1 MRRVLLALLIAPV
14 LLAAEPAPRADQPL
28 ADPAGEARAQ
38 KLFDEVRCVV
48 CQHESIADSP
58 AGIAADMRQLVRSE
72 IASGATDDQVRD
84 DLVRRWG
91 DYILFRP
98 PFNPATW
105 LLWLAPL
112 LIVVVGG
119 AAMLVTARRRRIEPE
134 PLSPVE
140 EARLAELLQ
149 SDDVRR
155 DPAATAPHDE
165 HATGTTIPPA

>member
-1 MRRVLLALLIAPV
+1 VRRALLALLVAPL
-14 LLAAEPAPRADQPL
+14 LLAAEPAPRAEQPL
-28 ADPAGEARAQ
+28 DDPAAEARARD
-38 KLFDEVRCVV
+38 LFDEVRCVV

-72 IASGATDDQVRD
+72 IASGASNDQVRA
-84 DLVRRWG
+84 DLTARWG

-98 PFNPATW
+98 PFKATTW

-112 LIVVVGG
+112 VIVIGAG
-119 AAMLVTARRRRIEPE
+119 AALLAMARRRRIEPE

>member
-1 MRRVLLALLIAPV
+1 MRRALLALLIAPV

-28 ADPAGEARAQ
+28 TDPAAEARAQ
-38 KLFDEVRCVV
+38 TLFEEVRCVV

-72 IASGATDDQVRD
+72 IASGATDDQVRG
-84 DLVRRWG
+84 DLVNRWG
-91 DYILFRP
+91 DYILFKP

-119 AAMLVTARRRRIEPE
+119 ASMLGIARRRRIEPE

-149 SDDVRR
+149 YDDVRR
-155 DPAATAPHDE
+155 DPAATAPHDGRS
-165 HATGTTIPPA
+165 AGTTIPPA

>member
-1 MRRVLLALLIAPV
+1 MRRALLALLIAPV

-28 ADPAGEARAQ
+28 GDPAAEARAQ

-58 AGIAADMRQLVRSE
+58 AGLAADMRQLVRSE
-72 IASGATDDQVRD
+72 IASGATDDQVREN
-84 DLVRRWG
+84 LVSRWG

-98 PFNPATW
+98 PFNPMTW

-119 AAMLVTARRRRIEPE
+119 AALLLSARRRRIEPE

-149 SDDVRR
+149 TENARR
-155 DPAATAPHDE
+155 DPAATAPHDGRS
-165 HATGTTIPPA
+165 TGTTIPPA